1 MRIQGDRSGEAHLDA
16 EVASVDIVS
25 EEEVAG
31 LGWFPTDFEEFH
43 EIKLR

>member
-1 MRIQGDRSGEAHLDA
+1 MTHLDA

-25 EEEVAG
+25 EEEITG
-31 LGWFPTDFEEFH
+31 LGWFATDFKEFH